1 MLITRVSP
9 WNGKVNERDLPVTD
23 AQMERFAR
31 GVEHI
36 QTIFPNLSDGDRE
49 FIKTGYTEQDWDE
62 LFPENDDE
70 A

>member
-9 WNGKVNERDLPVTD
+9 WNGKVNVRDLPVTD

-31 GVEHI
+31 REDHT
-36 QTIFPNLSDGDRE
+36 QNIFPDLSAGDRE
-49 FIKTGYTEQDWDE
+49 FILTGYTEQDWDE
-62 LFPENDDE
+62 LFPEDDDE